1 MNDLTDRLDKPLPK
15 IKITC
20 TSVDCQNDLHC
31 YLQKKRT
38 GNNPSFGGCRS
49 CGAENVD
56 WERAHRRDPNNVTAL
71 FAELK
76 TELIREHMWSKPFDD
91 DAVRKFCKLSKE
103 EFRVRIAKRL
113 QSSVGR
119 PANAWDSRQTP
130 MEGNV
135 VFYAQH
141 ATATCCRQCMLY
153 WHGIDKSRELTTE
166 EKDYFLFLIEKY
178 LEERGVDELRK
189 VV

>member
-1 MNDLTDRLDKPLPK
+1 MSNLTDRLDKPLPK

-20 TSVDCQNDLHC
+20 TSVDCVNDLHC

-38 GNNPSFGGCRS
+38 GNNPSFGACRS
-49 CGAENVD
+49 CGTENVD
-56 WERAHRRDPNNVTAL
+56 WERAHRRDLRDARVL
-71 FAELK
+71 FDELK
-76 TELIREHMWSKPFDD
+76 TELIRQHMWTKPFDE
-91 DAVRKFCKLSKE
+91 DAIRKYRKLSDE
-103 EFRVRIAKRL
+103 EFRLRISKRL

-135 VFYAQH
+135 IFYAQH

-153 WHGIDKSRELTTE
+153 WHGIDKNRDLTDD
-166 EKDYFLFLIEKY
+166 EKGYFISLINRFF
-178 LEERGVDELRK
+178 EERKLSELKEPR
-189 VV
+189 